1 MQKARKDKRHTS
13 WFKAQRGVVALTH
26 IDLSIASMHYTSMKS
41 ILFAKNSSLYTFGEN
56 QVTSRFMQKPLG
68 LSHDGDR

>member
-1 MQKARKDKRHTS
+1 MQKAHKRTS
-13 WFKAQRGVVALTH
+13 WFKAQRAVVALIH
-26 IDLSIASMHYTSMKS
+26 IDLSIASIHYTSMKS

-56 QVTSRFMQKPLG
+56 QVTSQFMQKPLG